1 MPITIEIVVA
11 PDDATGF
18 ADIAAEA
25 RRAVG
30 AFFDHATGGH
40 DGRGWPVGAR
50 PSAIDVSAPLE
61 PISDRAVVT
70 DVAIARADRDPPQP
84 LPDPFPGDVLVR
96 VEAGSIR
103 IALAGEKAA

>member
-1 MPITIEIVVA
+1 M
-11 PDDATGF
+11 
-18 ADIAAEA
+18 
-25 RRAVG
+25 
-30 AFFDHATGGH
+30 
-40 DGRGWPVGAR
+40 
-50 PSAIDVSAPLE
+50 SAPLE

-84 LPDPFPGDVLVR
+84 LPDPLPGDVLVR